1 MAVLW
6 NVQVGSEGDQ
16 LSTPKGKCPRS
27 RHRGQMALLTL
38 RQGPEPNFDEADEH
52 AERVSSEVG
61 HCRKRRLFVA
71 DIHGDVCYLA
81 LE

>member
-1 MAVLW
+1 VSSAP
-6 NVQVGSEGDQ
+6 
-16 LSTPKGKCPRS
+16 STWTQPTS
-27 RHRGQMALLTL
+27 RTMALLTL

-61 HCRKRRLFVA
+61 HCRKRRLFVT
-71 DIHGDVCYLA
+71 DIHGDVCYFA